1 MGNKLNKT
9 FTPSPSISNGNE
21 IGDYV
26 ICPLCHNS
34 FPSETSFKNFNHHLQ
49 TCGKEFL
56 AINATSDIYLPNEDN
71 DMNIELF
78 ERIFEYKK
86 KKKINIKKKKK
97 ESFEIKLVKFKEEI
111 KKKKISWENGFCQI
125 DINRKNYVV
134 ESMKQINKVDLY
146 KELKINFVGE
156 VSYDAGGILR
166 EWFTILFQN
175 LEGEHLNLF
184 IVSDSQD
191 FSYLINPFLKKTNK
205 NLEYFNFIGKLIG
218 KALLDNITINIC
230 FNKLIY
236 KLILEEEITFE
247 DLVFIDTPL
256 YKSLKNLKDMNYG
269 NYEDLGLYYSIEQKD
284 NKNNI
289 HSFNLIKNGNE
300 IPIKNI
306 DDYINKRIDFMISQ
320 IEIFCEEIRKSL
332 YKLIPKTILEKLSS
346 DELELIINGKP
357 YIDID
362 EWKTYT
368 EYREPYN
375 KNSKV
380 IIWFWEIMNTLNQ
393 NQLSNF
399 LQFSTGSKRVPIKG
413 FAELESNRG
422 NISRFTIV
430 QIPYVSKNKNY
441 IKAHTCFNRIE
452 LPNFPNKNL
461 LKEAVEFI
469 GNCQI
474 LGFGI
479 D

>member
-1 MGNKLNKT
+1 MGQKSIKKT
-9 FTPSPSISNGNE
+9 LSLSNQ
-21 IGDYV
+21 IGEGV
-26 ICPLCHNS
+26 VCPLCQNAFS
-34 FPSETSFKNFNHHLQ
+34 KETSFKIFNIHLKN
-49 TCGKEFL
+49 CGKEYL
-56 AINATSDIYLPNEDN
+56 ATNATSDIFLPSEDKEINED
-71 DMNIELF
+71 LF
-78 ERIFEYKK
+78 ERIKNYNKK
-86 KKKINIKKKKK
+86 KKQNAKMKEFDTFENKILKLK
-97 ESFEIKLVKFKEEI
+97 EAILKR
-111 KKKKISWENGFCQI
+111 KISWEKGFCQI
-125 DINRKNYVV
+125 NINRKNYLI
-134 ESMKQINKVDLY
+134 ESMKQIKKIDLF
-146 KELKINFVGE
+146 KELKINFIGE
-156 VSYDAGGILR
+156 VSYDAGGIER

-175 LEGEHLNLF
+175 LEGEKLNLF
-184 IVSDSQD
+184 HISDSQE
-191 FSYLINPFLKKTNK
+191 FSYIINPFLKNTNK

-256 YKSLKNLKDMNYG
+256 YKSLKNLKDMNYS
-269 NYEDLGLYYSIEQKD
+269 NYEDLGLFYSIEQKD

-289 HSFNLIKNGNE
+289 HSFNLIHNGNE

-320 IEIFCEEIRKSL
+320 IEIFCNEIRKSL
-332 YKLIPKTILEKLSS
+332 YNLIPKTILEKLTS

-357 YIDID
+357 FIDID

-368 EYREPYN
+368 QYREPYN

-399 LQFSTGSKRVPIKG
+399 LQFSTGSKRVPING
-413 FAELESNRG
+413 FAGLESNRG

>member
-1 MGNKLNKT
+1 MGNKYQKT
-9 FTPSPSISNGNE
+9 FKPSPSISNINE

-34 FPSETSFKNFNHHLQ
+34 FPSDTSFKNFNHHLQ

-56 AINATSDIYLPNEDN
+56 AINATSDTYLPEEDK
-71 DMNIELF
+71 NINNELF
-78 ERIFEYKK
+78 ERIFQYKK
-86 KKKINIKKKKK
+86 KKKQNIKNKQN
-97 ESFEIKLVKFKEEI
+97 ELFETKLFKFKEEI

-146 KELKINFVGE
+146 KELKINFIGE

-205 NLEYFNFIGKLIG
+205 NLEYFNFIGKLIA

-256 YKSLKNLKDMNYG
+256 YKSLKNLKDMNYS
-269 NYEDLGLYYSIEQKD
+269 NYEDLGLFYSIEQKD

-289 HSFNLIKNGNE
+289 HSFNLIHNGNE

-320 IEIFCEEIRKSL
+320 IEIFCNEIRKSL
-332 YKLIPKTILEKLSS
+332 YNLIPKTILEKLTS

-357 YIDID
+357 FIDID
-362 EWKTYT
+362 EWKTFT

-399 LQFSTGSKRVPIKG
+399 LQFSTGSKRVPING
-413 FAELESNRG
+413 FAGLESNRG

-452 LPNFPNKNL
+452 LPNFPNKYL

>member
-1 MGNKLNKT
+1 
-9 FTPSPSISNGNE
+9 
-21 IGDYV
+21 
-26 ICPLCHNS
+26 
-34 FPSETSFKNFNHHLQ
+34 
-49 TCGKEFL
+49 
-56 AINATSDIYLPNEDN
+56 
-71 DMNIELF
+71 
-78 ERIFEYKK
+78 
-86 KKKINIKKKKK
+86 
-97 ESFEIKLVKFKEEI
+97 
-111 KKKKISWENGFCQI
+111 
-125 DINRKNYVV
+125 
-134 ESMKQINKVDLY
+134 MKQINKVDLY

-236 KLILEEEITFE
+236 KLLLEEEITFA

-256 YKSLKNLKDMNYG
+256 YTSLKNLKDMNYV
-269 NYEDLGLYYSIEQKD
+269 NYEDLGLFYSIEQKD
-284 NKNNI
+284 NKNKI

-306 DDYINKRIDFMISQ
+306 DDYINKRIEFMISQ

>member
-1 MGNKLNKT
+1 MGNKEQKI
-9 FTPSPSISNGNE
+9 FSPSPPITNGNE

-71 DMNIELF
+71 TMNNELF
-78 ERIFEYKK
+78 ERIFQYKK
-86 KKKINIKKKKK
+86 KKKINIKNKQN
-97 ESFEIKLVKFKEEI
+97 ELFEMKLFKFKEEI
-111 KKKKISWENGFCQI
+111 KKKKISWEKGYCQI

-134 ESMKQINKVDLY
+134 ESMKQIKKVDLY

-175 LEGEHLNLF
+175 LEGEQLNLF

-205 NLEYFNFIGKLIG
+205 NLEYFNFIGKLIA

-256 YKSLKNLKDMNYG
+256 YKSLKNLKDMNYS
-269 NYEDLGLYYSIEQKD
+269 NYEDLGLFYSIEQKD

-289 HSFNLIKNGNE
+289 HSFNLIHNGNE

-306 DDYINKRIDFMISQ
+306 DDYINKRIEFMISQ

-332 YKLIPKTILEKLSS
+332 YTLIPKSIIEKLTS

-368 EYREPYN
+368 QYREPYN

-399 LQFSTGSKRVPIKG
+399 LQFSTGSKRVPING

>member
-1 MGNKLNKT
+1 MGNKEQKI
-9 FTPSPSISNGNE
+9 FSPSPPITNGNE

-71 DMNIELF
+71 TMNNELF
-78 ERIFEYKK
+78 ERIFQYKK
-86 KKKINIKKKKK
+86 KKKINIKNKQN
-97 ESFEIKLVKFKEEI
+97 ELFEMKLFKFKEEI
-111 KKKKISWENGFCQI
+111 KKKKISWEKGYCQI

-134 ESMKQINKVDLY
+134 ESMKQIKKVDLY

-175 LEGEHLNLF
+175 LEGEQLNLF

-236 KLILEEEITFE
+236 KLLLEEEITFE

-256 YKSLKNLKDMNYG
+256 YTSLKNLKDMNYV
-269 NYEDLGLYYSIEQKD
+269 NYEDLGLFYSIEQKD
-284 NKNNI
+284 NKNKI

-306 DDYINKRIDFMISQ
+306 DDYINKRIEFMISQ

-332 YKLIPKTILEKLSS
+332 YTIIPKSIIEKLTS

-368 EYREPYN
+368 QYREPYN

-399 LQFSTGSKRVPIKG
+399 LQFSTGSKRVPING

-430 QIPYVSKNKNY
+430 QIPYISKNKNY

>member
-1 MGNKLNKT
+1 MGNKEQKI
-9 FTPSPSISNGNE
+9 FSPSPPITNGNE

-71 DMNIELF
+71 TMNNELF
-78 ERIFEYKK
+78 ERIFQYKK
-86 KKKINIKKKKK
+86 KKKINIKNKQN
-97 ESFEIKLVKFKEEI
+97 ELFEMKLFKFKEEI
-111 KKKKISWENGFCQI
+111 KKKKISWEKGYCQI

-134 ESMKQINKVDLY
+134 ESMKQIKKVDLY

-175 LEGEHLNLF
+175 LEGEQLNLF

-236 KLILEEEITFE
+236 KLLLEEEITFE

-256 YKSLKNLKDMNYG
+256 YTSLKNLKDMNYV
-269 NYEDLGLYYSIEQKD
+269 NYEDLGLFYSIEQKD
-284 NKNNI
+284 NKNKI

-306 DDYINKRIDFMISQ
+306 DDYINKRIEFMISQ

-332 YKLIPKTILEKLSS
+332 YTLIPKSIIEKLTS

-368 EYREPYN
+368 QYREPYN

-399 LQFSTGSKRVPIKG
+399 LQFSTGSKRVPING

>member
-1 MGNKLNKT
+1 MNYLKLN
-9 FTPSPSISNGNE
+9 
-21 IGDYV
+21 
-26 ICPLCHNS
+26 
-34 FPSETSFKNFNHHLQ
+34 
-49 TCGKEFL
+49 
-56 AINATSDIYLPNEDN
+56 YLN
-71 DMNIELF
+71 L
-78 ERIFEYKK
+78 KK
-86 KKKINIKKKKK
+86 K
-97 ESFEIKLVKFKEEI
+97 L

-146 KELKINFVGE
+146 KELKINFIGE
-156 VSYDAGGILR
+156 VSYDAGGIER

-175 LEGEHLNLF
+175 LEGEKLNLF
-184 IVSDSQD
+184 HISDSQE
-191 FSYLINPFLKKTNK
+191 FSYIINPFLKNTNK

-236 KLILEEEITFE
+236 KLILEEEITFD

-256 YKSLKNLKDMNYG
+256 YNSLKNLKNT
-269 NYEDLGLYYSIEQKD
+269 NINNLNDLNLYYTIEQND
-284 NKNNI
+284 INGQI
-289 HSFNLIKNGNE
+289 HTFNLIKNGNE
-300 IPIKNI
+300 IPIKTI
-306 DDYINKRIDFMISQ
+306 DDYIKKRIDFMISQ
-320 IEIFCEEIRKSL
+320 IEIFCKEIRNSL
-332 YKLIPKTILEKLSS
+332 YKLIPKEILEKMTS

-357 YIDID
+357 FIDIE
-362 EWKTYT
+362 EWKSFTQ
-368 EYREPYN
+368 YREPL
-375 KNSKV
+375 NSNSQI
-380 IIWFWEIMNTLNQ
+380 IIWFWEIMSNLNQ

-399 LQFSTGSKRVPIKG
+399 LQFSTGTARVPIGG

-430 QIPYVSKNKNY
+430 EIPFVNGCKNY

-452 LPNFPNKNL
+452 LPNFPRKDL
-461 LKEAVEFI
+461 MKDAIEFI
-469 GNCQI
+469 GNCEI

>member
-1 MGNKLNKT
+1 MGNKAQKI
-9 FTPSPSISNGNE
+9 FTPSPPITNGNE

-56 AINATSDIYLPNEDN
+56 AINATSDIYLPNEDTI
-71 DMNIELF
+71 MNNELF
-78 ERIFEYKK
+78 ERIFQYKK
-86 KKKINIKKKKK
+86 KKKINIKNKQN
-97 ESFEIKLVKFKEEI
+97 ELFEMKLFKFKEEI
-111 KKKKISWENGFCQI
+111 KKKKISWENGYCQI

-256 YKSLKNLKDMNYG
+256 YTSLKNLKDMNYV
-269 NYEDLGLYYSIEQKD
+269 NYEDLGLFYSIEQKD
-284 NKNNI
+284 NKNKI

-306 DDYINKRIDFMISQ
+306 DDYINKRIEFMISQ

-332 YKLIPKTILEKLSS
+332 YNIIPKSILEKLTS

-368 EYREPYN
+368 QYREPYN

-399 LQFSTGSKRVPIKG
+399 LQFSTGSKRVPING

-430 QIPYVSKNKNY
+430 QIPYFSKNKNY

>member
-86 KKKINIKKKKK
+86 KKKINIKNKQN
-97 ESFEIKLVKFKEEI
+97 ESFEKKLFKFKEEI

-399 LQFSTGSKRVPIKG
+399 LQFSTGSKRVPING

-430 QIPYVSKNKNY
+430 QIPYISKNKNY